1 MVGIELERQLNGGK
15 RLHQVASH
23 AQGDGARHENFRMRR
38 RCGFGLRDQ
47 RKRFLE
53 VSSPEGLTRLR
64 QELGGG
70 GVKLGGHVAKHRT
83 EGSIFAP
90 VPPQSSGS

>member
-15 RLHQVASH
+15 RLHQIAGH
-23 AQGDGARHENFRMRR
+23 AQRDGARHEDFRMRR
-38 RCGFGLRDQ
+38 RCGFSLGDQ

-83 EGSIFAP
+83 NGPIFAP
-90 VPPQSSGS
+90 PPPQSSGS

>member
-1 MVGIELERQLNGGK
+1 
-15 RLHQVASH
+15 
-23 AQGDGARHENFRMRR
+23 MRR

-70 GVKLGGHVAKHRT
+70 GVEV
-83 EGSIFAP
+83 
-90 VPPQSSGS
+90 